1 MVFNATFN
9 NISDIMCWKKRT
21 TRTIFRTTRATNI
34 FRTTRATNIFRTTR
48 AIFRTTRA
56 TNIFRTTRATNI
68 FRKQL
73 GRLFEELMLTLGQ
86 IDL

>member
-34 FRTTRATNIFRTTR
+34 FRTTRATNIFR
-48 AIFRTTRA
+48 
-56 TNIFRTTRATNI
+56 
-68 FRKQL
+68 KQL

>member
-48 AIFRTTRA
+48 A